1 MEGKLDFSLPEKKQ
15 KSSITNSIIIILL
28 LILIGLSAANMA
40 LRPAKDNEASNATG
54 YSLSAEQIK
63 ELAGKLAQRNLYT
76 RAANL
81 WKDYLAA
88 GKATDAE
95 RARTLFQIGTLFE
108 KANLYDQAI
117 EYFYRSELVAELG
130 ELKPQI
136 NTHIQNCFEKLGKFS
151 ALRYELMDR
160 TSLESTPAAGA
171 KIVAEIGAEKITE
184 ADLDAFIES
193 DIDSQL
199 EPMAPFMTPEQFGE
213 QKKKM
218 LQQYKNPQAK
228 QQYLQAW
235 LAQEVLYRQALEENL
250 AEKTE
255 AKKLIDQLTRGALSQ
270 LLMNK
275 ELASKINITETD
287 VQTYYTA
294 NKDKFIEQARA
305 KISHI
310 LLEDQQQANEL
321 LGRIKGG
328 EDFGELAKQLS
339 KDESTKEKAG
349 KIETEVQK
357 GSHIPGIGTYEELN
371 KKIFA
376 VEAPPKV
383 LDEPFKN
390 EKGWEIV
397 KVETLTPE
405 RQKTLDEV
413 SQQVISMLANQ
424 KRQDV
429 QSSFIKQMM
438 NKYNVIIHTS
448 AISSADQTESKET
461 SAGAQK

>member
-1 MEGKLDFSLPEKKQ
+1 MEGKLDFSLPEKKR
-15 KSSITNSIIIILL
+15 KNGITNLIIIVLL
-28 LILIGLSAANMA
+28 LILIGLSASNMA
-40 LRPAKDNEASNATG
+40 LRPATDNQGPNGTN
-54 YSLSAEQIK
+54 YSLSAEQTK
-63 ELAGKLAQRNLYT
+63 QLAGKLAQRNLHI

-81 WKDYLAA
+81 WKDYLVT
-88 GKATDAE
+88 GKLTDAQ
-95 RARTLFQIGTLFE
+95 RARTLFQIGTLLK

-117 EYFYRSELVAELG
+117 EYLYRSEIVAELG
-130 ELKPQI
+130 ELKSRI
-136 NTHIQNCFEKLGKFS
+136 NAHIRNCFEKLGKFS

-160 TSLESTPAAGA
+160 TSLESAPAAGA

-193 DIDSQL
+193 DIENQL

-218 LQQYKNPQAK
+218 LEQYKNPQAK

-235 LAQEVLYRQALEENL
+235 LAQEVLYRQALQEEL
-250 AEKTE
+250 TEKPE

-270 LLMNK
+270 LLMNR

-294 NKDKFIEQARA
+294 NKEKFIEPARA
-305 KISHI
+305 EISHI
-310 LLEDQQQANEL
+310 LLDDEQQAKEVI
-321 LGRIKGG
+321 GRIKGG

-349 KIETEVQK
+349 KIETEVQE
-357 GSHIPGIGTYEELN
+357 GSHIPGIGAYQELN

-376 VEAPPKV
+376 VDAPKV
-383 LDEPFKN
+383 LDEPFKT

-397 KVETLTPE
+397 KVETLIPQ

-413 SQQVISMLANQ
+413 SRQVISMLANQ

-429 QSSFIKQMM
+429 QSSYIEQMID
-438 NKYNVIIHTS
+438 KYNVIIHTS
-448 AISSADQTESKET
+448 AMSGAGRTESPEIP
-461 SAGAQK
+461 AGAP

>member
-40 LRPAKDNEASNATG
+40 LRPAKDNKSSNATG
-54 YSLSAEQIK
+54 YFLSAEQTK
-63 ELAGKLAQRNLYT
+63 ELAAKLAQRNLYI

-81 WKDYLAA
+81 WQDYLAA
-88 GKATDAE
+88 GELADTE
-95 RARTLFQIGTLFE
+95 RARTLFQIGTLLE

-117 EYFYRSELVAELG
+117 EYFYRSELVAELS

-136 NTHIQNCFEKLGKFS
+136 NAHIQNCFEKLGKFS

-160 TSLESTPAAGA
+160 TSLEAAPSAGA

-184 ADLDAFIES
+184 ADLDGSIES
-193 DIDSQL
+193 DVENQL

-228 QQYLQAW
+228 IQYLQAW
-235 LAQEVLYRQALEENL
+235 LAQEVLYRQALEEKL
-250 AEKTE
+250 AEKPE

-270 LLMNK
+270 LMMNK

-294 NKDKFIEQARA
+294 NKDKFIEPASA

-321 LGRIKGG
+321 IGRIKGG
-328 EDFGELAKQLS
+328 ENFGGLAKQLS

-357 GSHIPGIGTYEELN
+357 DSYIPGIGTYEELN

-376 VEAPPKV
+376 VEAPKV
-383 LDEPFKN
+383 LDEPFKT
-390 EKGWEIV
+390 EKGWEII
-397 KVETLTPE
+397 KIESLTPE

-413 SQQVISMLANQ
+413 SQQVISMLASQ

-429 QSSFIKQMM
+429 QNSYLEQMM
-438 NKYNVIIHTS
+438 DKHNVIIHTS
-448 AISSADQTESKET
+448 VISGADRTETNET

>member
-1 MEGKLDFSLPEKKQ
+1 MEKKLDFSLPEKKQ
-15 KSSITNSIIIILL
+15 NNAITNFIIIVLL

-40 LRPAKDNEASNATG
+40 LQPAKDNQAQKVTS
-54 YSLSAEQIK
+54 YSLSAEQTK
-63 ELAGKLAQRNLYT
+63 QLAGKLSQRNLYI

-88 GKATDAE
+88 SKLADAE
-95 RARTLFQIGTLFE
+95 RARTLFQIGTLLE

-117 EYFYRSELVAELG
+117 EYFYRSEIVAELG
-130 ELKPQI
+130 ELKPQV
-136 NTHIQNCFEKLGKFS
+136 NAHIRNCFEKLGKFS

-160 TSLESTPAAGA
+160 TSLEAAPAAGA

-184 ADLDAFIES
+184 ADFDAVIES
-193 DIDSQL
+193 EIENQL

-218 LQQYKNPQAK
+218 LEQYKNTQAK

-235 LAQEVLYRQALEENL
+235 IVQEVLYRQALEEEL
-250 AEKTE
+250 AEKPE
-255 AKKLIDQLTRGALSQ
+255 AKKLIDNLTRGALSQ

-294 NKDKFIEQARA
+294 NKDKFIEPARA
-305 KISHI
+305 VISHI

-321 LGRIKGG
+321 IGRIKGG
-328 EDFGELAKQLS
+328 EDFGELAKQFS

-349 KIETEVQK
+349 RIETEVQED
-357 GSHIPGIGTYEELN
+357 SAIPGIGTYEELN

-376 VEAPPKV
+376 VETPKV
-383 LDEPFKN
+383 LDEPFKT

-397 KVETLTPE
+397 KVEKLTPE

-413 SQQVISMLANQ
+413 SQQVMSMLANQ

-429 QSSFIKQMM
+429 QSSYIEQIMDKH
-438 NKYNVIIHTS
+438 NVIIHTS
-448 AISSADQTESKET
+448 AMSGAGRTEAIET
-461 SAGAQK
+461 PAGAPK

>member
-15 KSSITNSIIIILL
+15 NNAVTNLIIIVLL
-28 LILIGLSAANMA
+28 LILIGLSAGNMA
-40 LRPAKDNEASNATG
+40 LRPAKDNQEPNGTS
-54 YSLSAEQIK
+54 YSLSAEQTK
-63 ELAGKLAQRNLYT
+63 QLAGKLAQRNLYI

-88 GKATDAE
+88 GKLADAE
-95 RARTLFQIGTLFE
+95 RARTLFQIGTLLE

-117 EYFYRSELVAELG
+117 EYFYRSEIVAELG

-136 NTHIQNCFEKLGKFS
+136 NAHIRNCFEKLGKFS

-160 TSLESTPAAGA
+160 TSLETAPAAGA

-184 ADLDAFIES
+184 ADFDAVIES
-193 DIDSQL
+193 EIENQL
-199 EPMAPFMTPEQFGE
+199 EPMAPFMTPEQLGE

-235 LAQEVLYRQALEENL
+235 LAQEVLYRQALEEEL
-250 AEKTE
+250 AEKPE

-275 ELASKINITETD
+275 EFASKINITETD

-294 NKDKFIEQARA
+294 NKDKFIEPARA

-321 LGRIKGG
+321 IGRIKGG
-328 EDFGELAKQLS
+328 EDFGVLAKQFS

-349 KIETEVQK
+349 KIETEVQED
-357 GSHIPGIGTYEELN
+357 SSIPGIGTYEELN

-376 VEAPPKV
+376 VDAPKV
-383 LDEPFKN
+383 LDESFKT

-405 RQKTLDEV
+405 GQKALDEV

-429 QSSFIKQMM
+429 QSSYIEQMM
-438 NKYNVIIHTS
+438 DKHNVIIHTS
-448 AISSADQTESKET
+448 AMSGAGRTEPKET
-461 SAGAQK
+461 PAGATK

>member
-15 KSSITNSIIIILL
+15 NNAIINFIIIVLL

-40 LRPAKDNEASNATG
+40 LRPAKDNQASKVTS
-54 YSLSAEQIK
+54 YSLSAEQTK
-63 ELAGKLAQRNLYT
+63 QLAGKLAQRNLHI

-88 GKATDAE
+88 GKLADAE
-95 RARTLFQIGTLFE
+95 RARTLFQIGSLLE

-117 EYFYRSELVAELG
+117 EYFYRSEIVAELG

-136 NTHIQNCFEKLGKFS
+136 NAHIRNCFEKLGKFS

-160 TSLESTPAAGA
+160 TSLEAAPAAGA

-184 ADLDAFIES
+184 ADFDAVIES
-193 DIDSQL
+193 EIENQL
-199 EPMAPFMTPEQFGE
+199 EPMAPFMTAEQLGE

-218 LQQYKNPQAK
+218 LGQYKNPQAK
-228 QQYLQAW
+228 QQFLQAW
-235 LAQEVLYRQALEENL
+235 IAQEVLYRQALEEEL
-250 AEKTE
+250 AEKPE
-255 AKKLIDQLTRGALSQ
+255 AKKLIDNLTRGALSQ
-270 LLMNK
+270 LLMNN

-294 NKDKFIEQARA
+294 NKDKFIEPARA
-305 KISHI
+305 GISHI
-310 LLEDQQQANEL
+310 LLDEQQQASEL
-321 LGRIKGG
+321 IGRIKGG
-328 EDFGELAKQLS
+328 EDFGELAKQFS

-349 KIETEVQK
+349 KIETEVQED
-357 GSHIPGIGTYEELN
+357 SAIPGIGTYEELN

-376 VEAPPKV
+376 VKAPKV
-383 LDEPFKN
+383 LDEPFKT

-397 KVETLTPE
+397 KVETLSPQ

-413 SQQVISMLANQ
+413 SQQVISMLAGQ

-429 QSSFIKQMM
+429 QSSYLKQMM
-438 NKYNVIIHTS
+438 DKHNVIIHTS
-448 AISSADQTESKET
+448 AMSGTGQTEATET
-461 SAGAQK
+461 PAGATK

>member
-15 KSSITNSIIIILL
+15 NNAITNLIIIVLL

-40 LRPAKDNEASNATG
+40 LRPAKDNQAQKVTS
-54 YSLSAEQIK
+54 YSLSAEQTK
-63 ELAGKLAQRNLYT
+63 QLAGKLAQRNLHV

-88 GKATDAE
+88 GKLAEAE
-95 RARTLFQIGTLFE
+95 RARTLFQIGSLLE

-117 EYFYRSELVAELG
+117 EYFYRSEIVAELG

-136 NTHIQNCFEKLGKFS
+136 NAHIRNCFEKLGKFS

-160 TSLESTPAAGA
+160 TSLEAAPTAGA

-184 ADLDAFIES
+184 ADLDGFIES
-193 DIDSQL
+193 EIENQL
-199 EPMAPFMTPEQFGE
+199 EPMAPFMTPEQLSE

-228 QQYLQAW
+228 QQYLQMW

-250 AEKTE
+250 AEKPE

-294 NKDKFIEQARA
+294 NKDKFIEPARA

-321 LGRIKGG
+321 IGRIKGG
-328 EDFGELAKQLS
+328 EDFGELAKQFS

-349 KIETEVQK
+349 RIDTEVQED
-357 GSHIPGIGTYEELN
+357 SSIPGIGTYGELN

-376 VEAPPKV
+376 VEAPKV
-383 LDEPFKN
+383 LDEPFKT

-397 KVETLTPE
+397 KVETLSPQL
-405 RQKTLDEV
+405 QKTLDEV
-413 SQQVISMLANQ
+413 SRQVISMLANQ

-429 QSSFIKQMM
+429 QSSYIEQMM

-448 AISSADQTESKET
+448 AMSGADLTESKET
-461 SAGAQK
+461 SAGATK

>member
-15 KSSITNSIIIILL
+15 KNVITNLIIIVLL

-40 LRPAKDNEASNATG
+40 LRPTKDNQAPNVTSS
-54 YSLSAEQIK
+54 SLSAEQTK
-63 ELAGKLAQRNLYT
+63 QLAGKLAQRNLHI

-81 WKDYLAA
+81 WKDYLTA
-88 GKATDAE
+88 GKLVDAE
-95 RARTLFQIGTLFE
+95 RARTLFQIGTLLE

-117 EYFYRSELVAELG
+117 EYFYRSEIVAELN

-136 NTHIQNCFEKLGKFS
+136 NAHIRNCFEKLGKFS

-160 TSLESTPAAGA
+160 TSLEAVPAAGA

-184 ADLDAFIES
+184 ADFDAVIES
-193 DIDSQL
+193 EIENQL

-218 LQQYKNPQAK
+218 LEQYKNPQAK

-235 LAQEVLYRQALEENL
+235 LAQEVLYRQALEEEL
-250 AEKTE
+250 AEKPE

-270 LLMNK
+270 LLMNR

-287 VQTYYTA
+287 VQTYYAA
-294 NKDKFIEQARA
+294 NKDKFIEPARA

-321 LGRIKGG
+321 ISRIKGG
-328 EDFGELAKQLS
+328 EDFGELARQFS

-349 KIETEVQK
+349 KIETEVQED
-357 GSHIPGIGTYEELN
+357 SSIPGIGTYEELN

-376 VEAPPKV
+376 ADAPKV
-383 LDEPFKN
+383 LDEPFKT

-397 KVETLTPE
+397 KVETLTPK
-405 RQKTLDEV
+405 RQKELDEV

-429 QSSFIKQMM
+429 QSSYIEQMM
-438 NKYNVIIHTS
+438 DKYNVIIHTS
-448 AISSADQTESKET
+448 AMSNSDGTELKET
-461 SAGAQK
+461 SAGAPK

>member
-1 MEGKLDFSLPEKKQ
+1 
-15 KSSITNSIIIILL
+15 
-28 LILIGLSAANMA
+28 
-40 LRPAKDNEASNATG
+40 
-54 YSLSAEQIK
+54 
-63 ELAGKLAQRNLYT
+63 
-76 RAANL
+76 
-81 WKDYLAA
+81 
-88 GKATDAE
+88 
-95 RARTLFQIGTLFE
+95 
-108 KANLYDQAI
+108 
-117 EYFYRSELVAELG
+117 
-130 ELKPQI
+130 
-136 NTHIQNCFEKLGKFS
+136 
-151 ALRYELMDR
+151 MDR
-160 TSLESTPAAGA
+160 TSLEAAPTAGA

-184 ADLDAFIES
+184 ADLDGFIES
-193 DIDSQL
+193 EIENQL
-199 EPMAPFMTPEQFGE
+199 EPMAPFMTPEQLSE

-228 QQYLQAW
+228 QQYLQMW

-250 AEKTE
+250 AEKPE

-294 NKDKFIEQARA
+294 NKDKFIEPARA

-321 LGRIKGG
+321 IGRIKGG
-328 EDFGELAKQLS
+328 EDFGELAKQFS

-349 KIETEVQK
+349 RIDTEVQED
-357 GSHIPGIGTYEELN
+357 SSIPGIGTYGELN

-376 VEAPPKV
+376 VEAPKV
-383 LDEPFKN
+383 LDEPFKT

-397 KVETLTPE
+397 KVETLSPQL
-405 RQKTLDEV
+405 QKTLDEV
-413 SQQVISMLANQ
+413 SRQVISMLANQ

-429 QSSFIKQMM
+429 QSSYIEQMM

-448 AISSADQTESKET
+448 AMSGADLTESKET
-461 SAGAQK
+461 SAGATK

>member
-15 KSSITNSIIIILL
+15 NNAITNFIIIVLL

-40 LRPAKDNEASNATG
+40 LRPAKDNQAPNVTS
-54 YSLSAEQIK
+54 YSLSAEQTK
-63 ELAGKLAQRNLYT
+63 QLAGKLAQRNLYI

-88 GKATDAE
+88 GKLADAE
-95 RARTLFQIGTLFE
+95 RARTLFQIGTLLE

-117 EYFYRSELVAELG
+117 EYFYRSEIVAELG
-130 ELKPQI
+130 ELKPQV
-136 NTHIQNCFEKLGKFS
+136 NAHIRNCFEKLGKFS

-160 TSLESTPAAGA
+160 TSLEAAPAAGA

-184 ADLDAFIES
+184 ADFDAVIES
-193 DIDSQL
+193 EIENQL

-218 LQQYKNPQAK
+218 LEQYKNPQAK

-235 LAQEVLYRQALEENL
+235 IAQEVLYRQALEEEL
-250 AEKTE
+250 AEKPE

-287 VQTYYTA
+287 VQTYYAA
-294 NKDKFIEQARA
+294 NKDKFIEPARA
-305 KISHI
+305 VISHI
-310 LLEDQQQANEL
+310 LLEDQQQASEL
-321 LGRIKGG
+321 IGRIKGG
-328 EDFGELAKQLS
+328 EDFGELAKQFS

-349 KIETEVQK
+349 RIETEVQED
-357 GSHIPGIGTYEELN
+357 SSIPGIGTYEELN

-376 VEAPPKV
+376 VETPKV
-383 LDEPFKN
+383 LDEPFKT

-397 KVETLTPE
+397 KVEKLTPE

-413 SQQVISMLANQ
+413 SQQVMSMLANQ

-429 QSSFIKQMM
+429 QSSYIEQMM
-438 NKYNVIIHTS
+438 DKHNVIIHTS
-448 AISSADQTESKET
+448 AMSGEGRTEAIET
-461 SAGAQK
+461 SAGAPK

>member
-1 MEGKLDFSLPEKKQ
+1 MEGKLDFSLPEKKH
-15 KSSITNSIIIILL
+15 KNAVTNSIIIVLL

-40 LRPAKDNEASNATG
+40 LRPVKDNQSAEGTNG
-54 YSLSAEQIK
+54 SLSAEQTK
-63 ELAGKLAQRNLYT
+63 QLAGKLAQRNLHI

-81 WKDYLAA
+81 WKDYLAT
-88 GKATDAE
+88 GKLTDAE
-95 RARTLFQIGTLFE
+95 RARTLFQIGTLLE

-117 EYFYRSELVAELG
+117 EYFYRSEIVAELG
-130 ELKPQI
+130 ELEPQI
-136 NTHIQNCFEKLGKFS
+136 NAHIRNCFEKLGKFS

-160 TSLESTPAAGA
+160 TSLETAPAAGA

-184 ADLDAFIES
+184 SDFDAVIES
-193 DIDSQL
+193 EIENQL

-235 LAQEVLYRQALEENL
+235 LAQEVLYRQALEEEL
-250 AEKTE
+250 VEKPE

-270 LLMNK
+270 LLLNK

-287 VQTYYTA
+287 VQTYYAA
-294 NKDKFIEQARA
+294 NKDKFIEPARA
-305 KISHI
+305 GISHI
-310 LLEDQQQANEL
+310 LLEEQQQANEL
-321 LGRIKGG
+321 IGQIKDG
-328 EDFGELAKQLS
+328 EDFGELAKQFS
-339 KDESTKEKAG
+339 KDESTKEKVG
-349 KIETEVQK
+349 KIATEVQE
-357 GSHIPGIGTYEELN
+357 GSSIPGIGTYEELN

-376 VEAPPKV
+376 VDAPKV
-383 LDEPFKN
+383 LDEPFKTEN
-390 EKGWEIV
+390 GWEIV

-413 SQQVISMLANQ
+413 SQQVMSMLANQ

-429 QSSFIKQMM
+429 QNSYIQQMM
-438 NKYNVIIHTS
+438 DKHNVIIHTS
-448 AISSADQTESKET
+448 AMSGADRTEATENP
-461 SAGAQK
+461 AGAPK

>member
-15 KSSITNSIIIILL
+15 NNAITNLIIIVLL
-28 LILIGLSAANMA
+28 LILIGLSSANMA
-40 LRPAKDNEASNATG
+40 LRPAKDNQAQKVTS
-54 YSLSAEQIK
+54 YSLSAEQTK
-63 ELAGKLAQRNLYT
+63 QLAGKLAQRNLHI

-88 GKATDAE
+88 GKLADAE
-95 RARTLFQIGTLFE
+95 RARTLFQIGTLLE
-108 KANLYDQAI
+108 KANQYDQAI
-117 EYFYRSELVAELG
+117 EYFYRSEIVAELG

-136 NTHIQNCFEKLGKFS
+136 NAHIRTCFEKLGKFS

-160 TSLESTPAAGA
+160 TSLEAAPAAGA

-184 ADLDAFIES
+184 ADLDGFIES
-193 DIDSQL
+193 EIENQL

-228 QQYLQAW
+228 QQYLQMW
-235 LAQEVLYRQALEENL
+235 LAQEVLYRQALEEEL
-250 AEKTE
+250 AEKPE

-287 VQTYYTA
+287 VQTYYAA
-294 NKDKFIEQARA
+294 NKDKFIEPARA
-305 KISHI
+305 TISHI
-310 LLEDQQQANEL
+310 LLDDQQQANEL
-321 LGRIKGG
+321 IGRIKGG
-328 EDFGELAKQLS
+328 EDFGELAKQFS

-349 KIETEVQK
+349 RIESEVQED
-357 GSHIPGIGTYEELN
+357 SAIPGIGTYEELN

-376 VEAPPKV
+376 GDAPKV
-383 LDEPFKN
+383 LDEPFKT

-397 KVETLTPE
+397 KVETLSPQ

-429 QSSFIKQMM
+429 QSSYLEQMM
-438 NKYNVIIHTS
+438 DKHNVIIHTS
-448 AISSADQTESKET
+448 AMSGAGQTESKET
-461 SAGAQK
+461 SAGATK

>member
-1 MEGKLDFSLPEKKQ
+1 MEGKLDFSLPEKKR
-15 KSSITNSIIIILL
+15 KNGITNLIIIVLL

-40 LRPAKDNEASNATG
+40 LRPAIDNQPSNVTN
-54 YSLSAEQIK
+54 YSLSAEQTK
-63 ELAGKLAQRNLYT
+63 QLAGKLAQRNLHI

-81 WKDYLAA
+81 WKDYLVT
-88 GKATDAE
+88 GKLTDAQ
-95 RARTLFQIGTLFE
+95 RARTLFQIGTLLE

-117 EYFYRSELVAELG
+117 EYLYRSEIVAELG
-130 ELKPQI
+130 ELKPRI
-136 NTHIQNCFEKLGKFS
+136 NAHIRNCFEKLGKFS

-160 TSLESTPAAGA
+160 TSLEAAPVAGA

-193 DIDSQL
+193 DIENRL
-199 EPMAPFMTPEQFGE
+199 EPTAPFMTPEQFGE

-218 LQQYKNPQAK
+218 LEQYKNPQAK

-235 LAQEVLYRQALEENL
+235 LAQEVLYRQALQEEL
-250 AEKTE
+250 TEKPE

-270 LLMNK
+270 LLMNR

-294 NKDKFIEQARA
+294 NKEKFIEPARA

-321 LGRIKGG
+321 VSRIKGG

-349 KIETEVQK
+349 KIETEVQED
-357 GSHIPGIGTYEELN
+357 SHIPGIGAYEELN

-376 VEAPPKV
+376 VDAPKV
-383 LDEPFKN
+383 LDEPFKT

-397 KVETLTPE
+397 KVETLIPQ

-413 SQQVISMLANQ
+413 SRQVISMLANQ

-429 QSSFIKQMM
+429 QSSYIEQMID
-438 NKYNVIIHTS
+438 KYNVIIHTS
-448 AISSADQTESKET
+448 AMSGAGRTESPEIP
-461 SAGAQK
+461 AGAP

>member
-1 MEGKLDFSLPEKKQ
+1 MDEKLNFSLPEKKQ
-15 KSSITNSIIIILL
+15 KNAVASWIIIVLL
-28 LILIGLSAANMA
+28 LILIGLTAANLA
-40 LRPAKDNEASNATG
+40 LKPPDQGPMTDTTG
-54 YSLSAEQIK
+54 SSFSPEQTK
-63 ELAGKLAQRNLYT
+63 QLAGKLAQRNLHI
-76 RAANL
+76 RAAKV
-81 WKDYLAA
+81 WQDYLSSCELS
-88 GKATDAE
+88 DAE
-95 RARTLFQIGTLFE
+95 RARTLFQIGTLLE

-117 EYFYRSELVAELG
+117 EHYYRSEIVAGLN
-130 ELKPQI
+130 ELKSQI
-136 NTHIQNCFEKLGKFS
+136 NTHIKDCFEKLGKFS

-160 TSLESTPAAGA
+160 TSFETASVAGA
-171 KIVAEIGAEKITE
+171 KIVAEIGAEKVTE

-193 DIDSQL
+193 DIENQL
-199 EPMAPFMTPEQFGE
+199 EPMAPFMTPEQFSE

-218 LQQYKNPQAK
+218 LEQYKAPQAK

-235 LAQEVLYRQALEENL
+235 LAQEVLYRQALEEEL
-250 AEKTE
+250 AEKPE

-270 LLMNK
+270 LLMNR

-287 VQTYYTA
+287 VQTYYKA
-294 NKDKFIEQARA
+294 NKDKFVEPASA
-305 KISHI
+305 GISHI
-310 LLEDQQQANEL
+310 LLEDQQQAKKL
-321 LGRIKGG
+321 IGRIKGG
-328 EDFGELAKQLS
+328 EDFGELAKQFT

-349 KIETEVQK
+349 KIETEVQE

-376 VEAPPKV
+376 VDAPKV
-383 LDEPFKN
+383 LDEPFKT

-429 QSSFIKQMM
+429 QSSYIKQMM
-438 NKYNVIIHTS
+438 DKYNVIIHTS
-448 AISSADQTESKET
+448 AMSGANPTESQET
-461 SAGAQK
+461 SAGAPK

>member
-15 KSSITNSIIIILL
+15 KNAAASWIIIVLL
-28 LILIGLSAANMA
+28 LILIGLTAANMA
-40 LRPAKDNEASNATG
+40 LQPAKDNQEPNGTS
-54 YSLSAEQIK
+54 YSLSVEQTK
-63 ELAGKLAQRNLYT
+63 QLAGKLAQRNLYT

-88 GKATDAE
+88 GKLADAE
-95 RARTLFQIGTLFE
+95 RATTLFQIGTLLE

-117 EYFYRSELVAELG
+117 EYFYRSEIVAELS

-136 NTHIQNCFEKLGKFS
+136 NAHIRNCFEKLGKFS

-160 TSLESTPAAGA
+160 TSLEATPAAGA

-184 ADLDAFIES
+184 VDLDGFIEN
-193 DIDSQL
+193 DIENQL

-235 LAQEVLYRQALEENL
+235 LAQEVLYRQALEEEL
-250 AEKTE
+250 AEKPE

-287 VQTYYTA
+287 VQTYYAA
-294 NKDKFIEQARA
+294 NKDKFIEPARA
-305 KISHI
+305 GISHI

-321 LGRIKGG
+321 IGRIKGG
-328 EDFGELAKQLS
+328 EDFGELAKQFS

-349 KIETEVQK
+349 KIDTEVQK
-357 GSHIPGIGTYEELN
+357 DSYIPGIGTYEELN
-371 KKIFA
+371 KKIFSVDA
-376 VEAPPKV
+376 PKV
-383 LDEPFKN
+383 LDEPFKT

-397 KVETLTPE
+397 KVETLSPQ

-429 QSSFIKQMM
+429 QSSYIEQMM
-438 NKYNVIIHTS
+438 DKYNVIIHTS
-448 AISSADQTESKET
+448 AMSGASQTESKET

>member
-1 MEGKLDFSLPEKKQ
+1 MEGNLNFSLPEKKHR
-15 KSSITNSIIIILL
+15 STAVNWIFIVLL
-28 LILIGLSAANMA
+28 LILIGLTTAN
-40 LRPAKDNEASNATG
+40 LFLNPSNRQQTPDIVG
-54 YSLSAEQIK
+54 SSSSPEQIK
-63 ELAGKLAQRNLYT
+63 QLATKLAQRNLYL
-76 RAANL
+76 RAAKV
-81 WKDYLAA
+81 WEDYLVA
-88 GKATDAE
+88 GKLTDAE
-95 RARTLFQIGTLFE
+95 RARILFQIGTFLE
-108 KANLYDQAI
+108 KWNLYDQAI
-117 EYFYRSELVAELG
+117 EYFYRSEGAAEIN

-136 NTHIQNCFEKLGKFS
+136 SSHIKDCFEKLGKFS

-160 TSLESTPAAGA
+160 TSLEAAPTAGA

-184 ADLDAFIES
+184 ADLDGFIES
-193 DIDSQL
+193 DIENQL

-218 LQQYKNPQAK
+218 LEQYKNPQAK

-250 AEKTE
+250 AEKPE

-294 NKDKFIEQARA
+294 NKDKFIEPAKA

-321 LGRIKGG
+321 IGRIKGG
-328 EDFGELAKQLS
+328 EDFGELAKQFT

-349 KIETEVQK
+349 KIDTEVQK
-357 GSHIPGIGTYEELN
+357 DSYIPGIGTYEELN
-371 KKIFA
+371 KKIFSIDT
-376 VEAPPKV
+376 PKV
-383 LDEPFKN
+383 LDEPFKT

-397 KVETLTPE
+397 KVETLTPQ
-405 RQKTLDEV
+405 RQKSLDEV

-429 QSSFIKQMM
+429 QSSYLEQMM
-438 NKYNVIIHTS
+438 DKYNVIMHTS
-448 AISSADQTESKET
+448 AMSGTGRTESKDN
-461 SAGAQK
+461 SAGAPK

>member
-15 KSSITNSIIIILL
+15 NNAITNLIIIVLL

-40 LRPAKDNEASNATG
+40 LRPAKDNQAQNVTS
-54 YSLSAEQIK
+54 YSLSAEQTK
-63 ELAGKLAQRNLYT
+63 QLAGKLAQRNLHI

-81 WKDYLAA
+81 WKNYLAA
-88 GKATDAE
+88 GKLADAE
-95 RARTLFQIGTLFE
+95 RARTLFQIGILLE

-117 EYFYRSELVAELG
+117 EYFYRSEIVTELG

-136 NTHIQNCFEKLGKFS
+136 NAHIRNCFEKLGKFS

-160 TSLESTPAAGA
+160 TSLETAPAAGA

-184 ADLDAFIES
+184 ADFDAVIES
-193 DIDSQL
+193 EIENQL

-235 LAQEVLYRQALEENL
+235 LAQEVLYRQALEEKL
-250 AEKTE
+250 AEKPE
-255 AKKLIDQLTRGALSQ
+255 AKKLIHQLTRGTLSQ

-287 VQTYYTA
+287 VQTYYAA
-294 NKDKFIEQARA
+294 NKDKFIEPARA
-305 KISHI
+305 SISHI

-321 LGRIKGG
+321 IGRIKGG
-328 EDFGELAKQLS
+328 EDFGVLAKQFT

-349 KIETEVQK
+349 KIETEVQED
-357 GSHIPGIGTYEELN
+357 SVIPGIGTYEELN

-376 VEAPPKV
+376 VDAPKV
-383 LDEPFKN
+383 LDEPFKT

-397 KVETLTPE
+397 KVETLSPQ

-429 QSSFIKQMM
+429 QSSYLEQMM
-438 NKYNVIIHTS
+438 DKHNVIIHTS
-448 AISSADQTESKET
+448 AMSGAGRTESPET
-461 SAGAQK
+461 PAGAPK

>member
-15 KSSITNSIIIILL
+15 NNAITNLIIIVLL
-28 LILIGLSAANMA
+28 LIVIGLSAVNMA
-40 LRPAKDNEASNATG
+40 LRPARDNQAPDGTS
-54 YSLSAEQIK
+54 YSLSAEQTK
-63 ELAGKLAQRNLYT
+63 QLAGKLAQRNLHI

-88 GKATDAE
+88 GKLADAE
-95 RARTLFQIGTLFE
+95 RARTLFQIGSLLE
-108 KANLYDQAI
+108 KASLYDQAI
-117 EYFYRSELVAELG
+117 EYFYRSEIVAELG

-136 NTHIQNCFEKLGKFS
+136 NAHIRNCFEKLGKFS

-160 TSLESTPAAGA
+160 TSLEAAPAAGA

-184 ADLDAFIES
+184 ADFDAVIES
-193 DIDSQL
+193 EIENQL
-199 EPMAPFMTPEQFGE
+199 EPMAPFMTLEQFGE

-235 LAQEVLYRQALEENL
+235 LAQEVLYRQALEEEL
-250 AEKTE
+250 AEKPE

-294 NKDKFIEQARA
+294 NKDKFIEPARA
-305 KISHI
+305 GISHI
-310 LLEDQQQANEL
+310 LLDDQQQANEL
-321 LGRIKGG
+321 IGRIKGG
-328 EDFGELAKQLS
+328 EDFGKLAKQFS

-349 KIETEVQK
+349 RIETEVQED
-357 GSHIPGIGTYEELN
+357 SAIPGIGTYEELN

-376 VEAPPKV
+376 GDAPKV
-383 LDEPFKN
+383 LDEPFKT

-397 KVETLTPE
+397 KVETLTPQ

-429 QSSFIKQMM
+429 QSSYIKQMM
-438 NKYNVIIHTS
+438 DKYNVIIHTS
-448 AISSADQTESKET
+448 AISGADRTGSKEN
-461 SAGAQK
+461 SAGATK

>member
-15 KSSITNSIIIILL
+15 KNAITNLIIIVLL
-28 LILIGLSAANMA
+28 LILIGLTAANMA
-40 LRPAKDNEASNATG
+40 LRPAKDNQAPNVTS
-54 YSLSAEQIK
+54 YSLSAEQTK
-63 ELAGKLAQRNLYT
+63 QLAGKLAQRNLYI

-88 GKATDAE
+88 GKLADAE
-95 RARTLFQIGTLFE
+95 RARTLFQIGSLLE
-108 KANLYDQAI
+108 KASLYDQAI
-117 EYFYRSELVAELG
+117 EYFYRSEIVAELG

-136 NTHIQNCFEKLGKFS
+136 NAHIRNCFEKLGKFS

-160 TSLESTPAAGA
+160 TSLEATPAAGA

-184 ADLDAFIES
+184 SDLDGFIES
-193 DIDSQL
+193 EIENQL

-235 LAQEVLYRQALEENL
+235 LAQEVLYRQALEDEL
-250 AEKTE
+250 AEKPE

-275 ELASKINITETD
+275 ELASKINITESD
-287 VQTYYTA
+287 VQTYYAA
-294 NKDKFIEQARA
+294 NKDKFVEPARA
-305 KISHI
+305 GISHI
-310 LLEDQQQANEL
+310 LLDDQQQANEL
-321 LGRIKGG
+321 IGRIKGG
-328 EDFGELAKQLS
+328 DDFGELAKQFS

-349 KIETEVQK
+349 RIDTEVQEN
-357 GSHIPGIGTYEELN
+357 SSIPGIGTYEELN

-376 VEAPPKV
+376 VDAPKV
-383 LDEPFKN
+383 LDESFKT

-405 RQKTLDEV
+405 RQKALDEV

-429 QSSFIKQMM
+429 QSSYIEQMM
-438 NKYNVIIHTS
+438 DKHNVIIHTS
-448 AISSADQTESKET
+448 AMSGAGRTESKET
-461 SAGAQK
+461 SAGATK